1 LISWLKDWGYEVKD
15 STKRQQDP
23 RNRISSSDKTSI
35 TNYQLPYPSGLS
47 TSLYLEF
54 QKELDYCFILRTIFE
69 LDKQM
74 ENKMNKENFDIKYT
88 DLESVIYSL
97 NISMIQSYPLI
108 NIYKVMFHED
118 LTKRLFLE
126 GINGVVHAMSL
137 IISKMNKKSR
147 EVVQQT

>member
-1 LISWLKDWGYEVKD
+1 MISWLKNWGYEVKD
-15 STKRQQDP
+15 STKDNKIQGIEFQAQIKP
-23 RNRISSSDKTSI
+23 
-35 TNYQLPYPSGLS
+35 QLPYPSGLS

-126 GINGVVHAMSL
+126 GINGLVHSMSL

-147 EVVQQT
+147 EVVQQI